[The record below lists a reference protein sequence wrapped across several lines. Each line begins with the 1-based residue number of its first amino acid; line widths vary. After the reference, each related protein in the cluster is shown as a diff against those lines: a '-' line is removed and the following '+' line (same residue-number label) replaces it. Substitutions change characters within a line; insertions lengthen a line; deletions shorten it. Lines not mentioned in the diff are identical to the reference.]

1 MPGRISVSL
10 YDETKGQRNVD
21 DKSDNYQILRYPC
34 SSSTQV
40 CTPYVVRLSRGI
52 YKIELFGASGGYPNN
67 DPNLAG
73 RGSYTSGH
81 LTVSQEM
88 TLYVYLG
95 QQGKLNGPR
104 TFNGGGRGSI
114 KAGSSGGSSDI
125 RLVAGEWN
133 KFESLKSRVM
143 VAAGGVGGHKHV
155 GYITGTHGGN
165 LTGFD
170 GILTIDSECFPLEPA
185 VKAFAATQEHG
196 GIGGRNNEYSAD
208 DGKFGIGSDPIQI
221 DLSYT
226 SGGSGGYF
234 GGAGSAKA
242 NCHVGVGSSGSSF
255 ISGHEGCNAILNI
268 STSQDDIHLSNQSL
282 HYSGIRFSS
291 TIIKSGYES
300 YPSPSSSD
308 SSIPRGNIGNGF
320 AVISFL
326 SYNIKTRKII
336 LFSYHFYLLL
346 EITIS

>member
-114 KAGSSGGSSDI
+114 KAGSSGGSTDI
-125 RLVAGEWN
+125 RLTPGQWGN
-133 KFESLKSRVM
+133 FESLKSRIM
-143 VAAGGVGGHKHV
+143 VAAGGVGGHLHA
-155 GYITGTHGGN
+155 YFHTGTHGGN

-170 GILTIDSECFPLEPA
+170 GILTYDPNCSPPEQ
-185 VKAFAATQEHG
+185 VSKAFGATKERG
-196 GIGGRNNEYSAD
+196 GISGKSNTISGE
-208 DGKFGIGSDPIQI
+208 DGKFGIGGNPANNQK
-221 DLSYT
+221 YP
-226 SGGSGGYF
+226 SGGSGVEMRVSEF
-234 GGAGSAKA
+234 
-242 NCHVGVGSSGSSF
+242 F
-255 ISGHEGCNAILNI
+255 
-268 STSQDDIHLSNQSL
+268 
-282 HYSGIRFSS
+282 
-291 TIIKSGYES
+291 
-300 YPSPSSSD
+300 
-308 SSIPRGNIGNGF
+308 
-320 AVISFL
+320 
-326 SYNIKTRKII
+326 
-336 LFSYHFYLLL
+336 
-346 EITIS
+346 